1 MSTGTQAGG
10 EPRPDFLARFLSVV
24 PLLVLYFALAAL
36 YAWQASRRPVP
47 TLFTDELE
55 LTQLARAIAHTGEP
69 ARRGVP
75 YGGFASLAAYVL
87 APVWW
92 LGSSTASWAAA
103 KLILVLAMTATIF
116 PAYGLARMVVPKWYA
131 LGAAGAAVAVPALA
145 YAPIL
150 VEEPLAYPLATLA
163 LWLIARTLARP
174 SWGRAAAAFA
184 ASAAAALTRTQL
196 AVLFAVFALGLL
208 WLAWDSETGRRWRS
222 SWQTWDWVGFAIL
235 IVGVAVGFSA
245 LMGHLSTSWRETTGF
260 FKDRVF
266 DHGIWALGALSI
278 GIGILPALLGIAAL
292 ARPKNEP
299 RTPETSAFVVT
310 SVAALAAFV
319 WYAGIKGA
327 YLQNV
332 FSTVVVERNVIYLA
346 PILFASAAMAVA
358 RGVGRGWAIAAAGVL
373 TVFIVASTP
382 LHLSQYPFY
391 EAHGLSIAAFANRKL
406 GWSEGTI
413 EGVLI
418 AACVVALVVVVALKL
433 LRPRSVGFAAVAA
446 SAAVVVVAWGLTGQ
460 VYAAA
465 GERHFSELFDSGLPH
480 PYTWVDEAT
489 GGRVRRRHRAADH
502 RPHEHPA
509 DGVLQPVRAEDVVA
523 STEPRSRSA
532 ARSSHPT

>member
-1 MSTGTQAGG
+1 M
-10 EPRPDFLARFLSVV
+10 
-24 PLLVLYFALAAL
+24 
-36 YAWQASRRPVP
+36 
-47 TLFTDELE
+47 
-55 LTQLARAIAHTGEP
+55 
-69 ARRGVP
+69 
-75 YGGFASLAAYVL
+75 
-87 APVWW
+87 
-92 LGSSTASWAAA
+92 
-103 KLILVLAMTATIF
+103 
-116 PAYGLARMVVPKWYA
+116 
-131 LGAAGAAVAVPALA
+131 
-145 YAPIL
+145 
-150 VEEPLAYPLATLA
+150 
-163 LWLIARTLARP
+163 
-174 SWGRAAAAFA
+174 
-184 ASAAAALTRTQL
+184 
-196 AVLFAVFALGLL
+196 FALGLL
-208 WLAWDSETGRRWRS
+208 WLAWDSEAGRRWRS

-235 IVGVAVGFSA
+235 LVGVAVGFSA

-266 DHGIWALGALSI
+266 DHGVWALGALSI

-299 RTPETSAFVVT
+299 RSPETSAFVVT

-382 LHLSQYPFY
+382 LHLGQYPFY

-446 SAAVVVVAWGLTGQ
+446 SAAVVVVAWSLTGQ

-465 GERHFSELFDSGLPH
+465 GERHFSELFDRGLPH
-480 PYTWVDEAT
+480 PYTL
-489 GGRVRRRHRAADH
+489 GRRSDRRGVRRRHRAADH

-509 DGVLQPVRAEDVVA
+509 DGVLQSVDAEDVVA
-523 STEPRSRSA
+523 STERRSRSA
-532 ARSSHPT
+532 APILTPDLNAVDGTLSPSPGTKYALAVNGVRLQAPIVARRKNAVLYRIDGKPLKLQEALVGRQTDGWMVGTSEDPVARASYTRYDVSADNPGLAFVQLTRIGWCPKPGAPSDRQGDRAHRPGGHRPRQAAADRAGHGDTALRRSGLQGERRHPHASQRPRGGWRSRSRRRSCRRRSIRRAARPADSAR